1 MEVFSW
7 LSKLRNIPLYTDLIK
22 TKQMN
27 KTNIYKNSTEQ
38 KKIKQAMGKTRSQS
52 GDETNNS

>member
-1 MEVFSW
+1 
-7 LSKLRNIPLYTDLIK
+7 
-22 TKQMN
+22 MN